1 MLDGAGPRRHG
12 LASRSGPATHRTLT
26 EAGLAAH
33 LGRLDR
39 TLSRTVATGRADRAA
54 SPLKQDALV
63 AGPALRARVA
73 ANRRLVAR
81 FLLWR
86 RRAWPQDAL
95 EHFGAVCTVAH
106 LAGLGLLPEGLFRR
120 WPYDVSRHGG
130 RAARRPI
137 AARAVP
143 PALLALMARVAR
155 ARSWGP
161 AARLALVA
169 QVEWEL
175 GIGPLHPFY
184 DGCGR
189 VSRYVATLLSL
200 WLDVPLAT
208 HASREGYF
216 RAARA
221 GRAHFVAYYRE
232 RTRGPAPRRR
242 GARRP

>member
-1 MLDGAGPRRHG
+1 MLVRAAPRRPG
-12 LASRSGPATHRTLT
+12 GPALT
-26 EAGLAAH
+26 ETALAAH

-54 SPLKQDALV
+54 SPRKRAALLS
-63 AGPALRARVA
+63 GSALRARVA
-73 ANRRLVAR
+73 LNRRLVAR

-86 RRAWPQDAL
+86 RRAWPVDAH
-95 EHFGAVCTVAH
+95 EHFAAVCTVAH

-120 WPYDVSRHGG
+120 WPYDVRRHGV
-130 RAARRPI
+130 RAAGPP
-137 AARAVP
+137 VP
-143 PALLALMARVAR
+143 PRVVARALLALLARVAR
-155 ARSWGP
+155 GRARGA

-169 QVEWEL
+169 EVEWEL

-184 DGCGR
+184 DGSGR
-189 VSRYVATLLSL
+189 VSRYVAALLSL

-208 HASREGYF
+208 HASREAYF

-221 GRAHFVAYYRE
+221 GRAAFVAYYR
-232 RTRGPAPRRR
+232 TRARPPAPRRR